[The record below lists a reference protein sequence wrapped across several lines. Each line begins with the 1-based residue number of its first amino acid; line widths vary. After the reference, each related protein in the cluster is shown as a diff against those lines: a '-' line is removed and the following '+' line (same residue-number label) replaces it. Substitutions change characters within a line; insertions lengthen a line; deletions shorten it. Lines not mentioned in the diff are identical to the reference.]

1 LRDQVTHEPLRNTH
15 VELRRGDGAVLKLVT
30 DAEGR
35 LPMQKGISMEQIQLR
50 VLGKLA
56 SNT

>member
-1 LRDQVTHEPLRNTH
+1 LLASFPNTH